1 MALDD
6 VFGSWEGFVAES
18 QLHQFEALK
27 AEIEDIR
34 GHPEIAGYVVTQLT
48 DVHWESNGLLDM
60 ARNPKVYHHR
70 MQQLNRPDVL
80 VARPS
85 AWRVAAGD
93 GIELDVALS
102 HHSTRTI
109 GPCVLSWEVPELEI
123 RGEADVDEVL
133 TTASVVPL
141 PSIGFDVPQELAAA
155 TRLHMR
161 FALRERFGREVA
173 RGDLVLLALAESVP
187 TALTVDTDDGSLAR
201 AFERRGVTADDQGV
215 VVARAWDD
223 ALAAHVAEGGRALV
237 FPSPGTSFGPLQV
250 IERPGADRQW
260 EGDWGGGMGWLRREL
275 CEGLA
280 IGPRVDMAF
289 VGLTPQADIVGER
302 PADPHDVLAGY
313 HLGWVHPES
322 ATIVRTAFGDGR
334 AIACTFPLADVYG
347 DDPLATALVERLVSL
362 LS

>member
-1 MALDD
+1 
-6 VFGSWEGFVAES
+6 
-18 QLHQFEALK
+18 
-27 AEIEDIR
+27 
-34 GHPEIAGYVVTQLT
+34 
-48 DVHWESNGLLDM
+48 
-60 ARNPKVYHHR
+60 
-70 MQQLNRPDVL
+70 VL

-93 GIELDVALS
+93 ELSLDVALS

-123 RGEADVDEVL
+123 RGETDVDEVL

-141 PSIGFDVPQELAAA
+141 PSIAFDVPPELAAA
-155 TRLHMR
+155 TRLHVR

-173 RGDLVLLALAESVP
+173 RGDLVVLALADAPPS
-187 TALTVDTDDGSLAR
+187 ALTIRTDDESLAR
-201 AFERRGVTADDQGV
+201 AFERRGVTNADEGV

-223 ALAAHVAEGGRALV
+223 TVAAHVAGGGRALV
-237 FPSPGTSFGPLQV
+237 FPSPGTSFGRLDV
-250 IERPGADRQW
+250 IERPGADRLW

-322 ATIVRTAFGDGR
+322 ATIVRTKLGEGR

-347 DDPLATALVERLVSL
+347 DDPLASALVERLLSL